1 MQSRILITD
10 FSSLAHQKWHI
21 TNDAVMG
28 GRSESRFQINSD
40 GNAVFLGHVSLE
52 NNGGF
57 ASVKNHEPQNL
68 AGCSIIKIRLKGDG
82 KRYSFRLQTGSDGRV
97 DSWSYECRF
106 DTKDGEWI
114 IAELP
119 LDQFEAVFRG
129 RSVPD
134 APVLDASRVQRYGFL
149 ISDGQEGNF
158 RLEIAE
164 IFAE

>member
-10 FSSLAHQKWHI
+10 FSSLAHQKWQI
-21 TNDAVMG
+21 TNDTVMG
-28 GRSESRFQINSD
+28 GRSESRFQINSE

-68 AGCSIIKIRLKGDG
+68 EGCTIIKIRLKGDG
-82 KRYSFRLQTGSDGRV
+82 KRYSFRIQTGSDGRV
-97 DSWSYECRF
+97 DSWNYESRF
-106 DTKDGEWI
+106 DTKDEEWI
-114 IAELP
+114 TAELP
-119 LDQFEAVFRG
+119 LSEFQAVFRG

-134 APVLDASRVQRYGFL
+134 APALDASGVQRYGFL

-158 RLEIAE
+158 RLEVAE